1 LNADTRWPIEINRI
15 VVRDGWD
22 GPRPI
27 EHGPS
32 KPQTCVSVYGKWD
45 SSYVPLCVDPFARRA
60 QRLAHVLARIGDKGA
75 GDQRR
80 EEWGLLVR
88 LSAKASQRIF
98 VAIETSCFCE
108 CEEGPIR
115 PGVSLKLSLT
125 SRGRHRQQGRPLDF
139 EGSLSGLD
147 ERSCRE
153 AEIKCKQQV
162 ILWMISALT
171 VDSMRVI

>member
-1 LNADTRWPIEINRI
+1 MPIQGGQWKISRI
-15 VVRDGWD
+15 VVRDSWD

-32 KPQTCVSVYGKWD
+32 KPQACVSFCGKWD
-45 SSYVPLCVDPFARRA
+45 SSYVPLCVDPLVRRA
-60 QRLAHVLARIGDKGA
+60 QRLAHVLTRIGDKGA
-75 GDQRR
+75 GDQQR
-80 EEWGLLVR
+80 EEWGLFLR

-115 PGVSLKLSLT
+115 PGVPRKLPLT
-125 SRGRHRQQGRPLDF
+125 SRERHHQQGRPLDF

-147 ERSCRE
+147 ERSCQE
-153 AEIKCKQQV
+153 AEIKCK
-162 ILWMISALT
+162 M
-171 VDSMRVI
+171 